1 MYVCM
6 CNGYRDADLREVA
19 RTGILCAEE
28 AYVALG
34 RGPNC
39 GNCLDCAQWI
49 IDQVHME
56 EFTSPAPP
64 HRDHGAAD
72 QRGA

>member
-19 RTGILCAEE
+19 RMGISSAEE
-28 AYVALG
+28 AYFALG
-34 RGPNC
+34 RGPSC
-39 GNCLDCAQWI
+39 GNCLDCAQRI
-49 IDQVHME
+49 MDQARLELSV
-56 EFTSPAPP
+56 PAPSA
-64 HRDHGAAD
+64 RDHGAAD

>member
-19 RTGILCAEE
+19 RTGISSAEE
-28 AYVALG
+28 AYFALG
-34 RGPNC
+34 RGPSC
-39 GNCLDCAQWI
+39 GNCLDCAQRI
-49 IDQVHME
+49 IDQVRL
-56 EFTSPAPP
+56 EFAAPTSSA
-64 HRDHGAAD
+64 RNHGSAD